1 MSLKW
6 KQIID
11 EHAGA
16 LHSVFYFT
24 VTYQKTLEDGSTKT
38 YTFLVD
44 IPDMFAK
51 IHSGNKKVSK
61 VIKDMYN
68 DDPVVFINTDLATVI
83 QTVADNF
90 KYKIGA
96 LIESNTLYFN
106 PLWNVDG
113 TEKVTEDRAK
123 REHNTESNFGN
134 NTPYTTRTQYGLDT
148 NTMKYG
154 NNTQYTEET
163 QYGIDENTHKTNPF
177 NDSNTSYTSDIDSRA
192 QHTDTKTFNPHTDVT
207 ERSQHT
213 DTITYDPHT
222 DKGKVEDLAYK
233 DIITTERHGNI
244 GVTKSTELLRDARE
258 LPTELHAPILD
269 MMMQYLSR
277 GY

>member
-61 VIKDMYN
+61 VIKDMYY

-83 QTVADNF
+83 QTVADP
-90 KYKIGA
+90 KRLLK
-96 LIESNTLYFN
+96 
-106 PLWNVDG
+106 
-113 TEKVTEDRAK
+113 TELK
-123 REHNTESNFGN
+123 
-134 NTPYTTRTQYGLDT
+134 
-148 NTMKYG
+148 
-154 NNTQYTEET
+154 
-163 QYGIDENTHKTNPF
+163 ENTTQ
-177 NDSNTSYTSDIDSRA
+177 RA
-192 QHTDTKTFNPHTDVT
+192 ILV
-207 ERSQHT
+207 
-213 DTITYDPHT
+213 
-222 DKGKVEDLAYK
+222 
-233 DIITTERHGNI
+233 II
-244 GVTKSTELLRDARE
+244 
-258 LPTELHAPILD
+258 LHIQPAPN
-269 MMMQYLSR
+269 MV
-277 GY
+277 